1 MLVAPSCPD
10 FMKTSFVAKMDSYY
24 VTLFIMAM
32 RLLKGDR
39 YLSI

>member
-1 MLVAPSCPD
+1 MEVTKED
-10 FMKTSFVAKMDSYY
+10 FVPKTDSYY
-24 VTLFIMAM
+24 MTLFIMAM